1 MIDDSNSTGARE
13 DFVAQYK
20 RILARVLDTR
30 PSGTRQH
37 LATALGKHRSFVSQ
51 ISNPAYA
58 TPIPVDHLSTIFTV
72 CHFST
77 AEKRVFLDLY
87 RQAHPR
93 RQLPTGNGHGTR
105 TISVT
110 LPDLG
115 EETNRH
121 VDHLVAEFVRTL
133 TQMAQ
138 TFASEASEASDAS
151 ERERPS
157 RGLD

>member
-1 MIDDSNSTGARE
+1 MDDTMNADARE
-13 DFVAQYK
+13 NPVAEYK
-20 RILARVLDTR
+20 HILARVLDTR

-51 ISNPAYA
+51 ISNPAYS

-77 AEKRVFLDLY
+77 AEKRAFLDLY

-93 RQLPTGNGHGTR
+93 RRLPTGNGHGTR
-105 TISVT
+105 TVSVT

-115 EETNRH
+115 DDTNRH
-121 VDHLVAEFVRTL
+121 VDQLVAEFVRTL
-133 TQMAQ
+133 TQMAH
-138 TFASEASEASDAS
+138 TLTPD
-151 ERERPS
+151 REQPS
-157 RGLD
+157 IEQG